1 MSLLS
6 SRLNDIH
13 PFHVMSLLRKASELE
28 QAGRDIVHMEI
39 GEPDF
44 PTPPKVIEAGIRAL
58 QSGNIKYTVTAG
70 LPELRRAIARFY
82 AMRYG
87 IEISSERILVT
98 PGGSGALLLAFAA
111 LVQKPAGILMA
122 DPGYPCNRN
131 MIRLFDGQAQLLAV
145 GPERN
150 Y

>member
-1 MSLLS
+1 
-6 SRLNDIH
+6 
-13 PFHVMSLLRKASELE
+13 MSLLRKATELE
-28 QAGRDIVHMEI
+28 QVGRDIVHMEI

-111 LVQKPAGILMA
+111 
-122 DPGYPCNRN
+122 
-131 MIRLFDGQAQLLAV
+131 
-145 GPERN
+145 
-150 Y
+150 